1 MLELPHAR
9 KLALDLVVQEDGEAE
24 GNGERVDSQEKECV
38 CFQDGD
44 AKVLIRLS
52 SRSSLKVWR
61 RVSAENE
68 DEFIQTCCFFFPRP
82 RVCDLPQHHPP
93 QP

>member
-1 MLELPHAR
+1 MLLELPHAR

-44 AKVLIRLS
+44 AKVLISIKSTALS

-61 RVSAENE
+61 SVSAENE
-68 DEFIQTCCFFFPRP
+68 DEFIQTCCFFFPR
-82 RVCDLPQHHPP
+82 R
-93 QP
+93 